1 MPSIIKIATAY
12 CVATLALAAGAF
24 AEPQDVVNGPDKQPI
39 RSERFGTC
47 VQTKW
52 NATTDVCAPAPAPK
66 QVEVVVPAPAPAPV
80 PQPVTKLAREELT
93 IYFPFNK
100 DTLTEDDKRKLD
112 QIADAVNNSPK
123 VTKVNIVGYTDK
135 IGSDS
140 YNEKLSIRR
149 ANSAKT
155 YIDAKMRIPAGVVGL
170 RGLGKQDPV
179 TTGCDKHK
187 NRKKEI
193 ACLARDRRV
202 EIEFEFNQ

>member
-1 MPSIIKIATAY
+1 MQSVIKTVVMCCA
-12 CVATLALAAGAF
+12 ATLVLATSAMAH
-24 AEPQDVVNGPDKQPI
+24 PQDVVEGPDKQPL
-39 RSERFGTC
+39 RGEKFGNC

-52 NATTDVCAPAPAPK
+52 TADSDVCAPAPAPK
-66 QVEVVVPAPAPAPV
+66 HVEVVVPEPAPAP
-80 PQPVTKLAREELT
+80 QPVAKLAHEDLT

-100 DTLTEDDKRKLD
+100 DALTDDDKRKLD
-112 QIADAVNNSPK
+112 QIADAVNHSPK
-123 VTKVNIVGYTDK
+123 VSKVNIVGYTDK

-140 YNEKLSIRR
+140 YNDKLSIRR

-155 YIDAKMRIPAGVVGL
+155 YIDAKMRIPAGVVVL

-179 TTGCDKHK
+179 TKGCDKNK

-202 EIEFEFNQ
+202 EIEFEFQQ